1 MDEYVDNMEEFYSIM
16 QNFSASSK
24 ELDDSMG
31 NIFQSVEYIAGAMGE
46 GSTAVDVSAENAASI
61 VDKMQQVQ
69 KAVDV
74 SREVSGELGKEVDHF
89 C

>member
-1 MDEYVDNMEEFYSIM
+1 M
-16 QNFSASSK
+16 
-24 ELDDSMG
+24 
-31 NIFQSVEYIAGAMGE
+31 
-46 GSTAVDVSAENAASI
+46 DVSAENAASI

-69 KAVDV
+69 KAVGV